1 MTIDI
6 SSAGYKLLIMRR
18 YILRVVIILSL
29 VSCATPVFKKDV
41 METSVINLP
50 FPALRE
56 APGAYKGKLFIFGG
70 KIVDTKISDEGS
82 LIEGVYAPV
91 DPKGRLEE
99 TKTSHDRFLALY
111 PKEKGL
117 LEPDIYREDR
127 KITVAGEFIE
137 MRKGKI
143 EGMEYVYPF
152 FIIKDIH
159 LWEERKNWT
168 TYPEWNSPY
177 SIPYPYWGY
186 GPHWDYPF
194 TPLSH

>member
-1 MTIDI
+1 MEKYFLVT
-6 SSAGYKLLIMRR
+6 
-18 YILRVVIILSL
+18 VVILSL

-41 METSVINLP
+41 METSAINLS

-70 KIVDTKISDEGS
+70 KIVTTKISDEGS
-82 LIEGVYAPV
+82 LIEGFYAPV

-99 TKTSHDRFLALY
+99 TKASPDRFLALY
-111 PKEKGL
+111 PKERGL

-127 KITVAGEFIE
+127 KITVAGEFIGT
-137 MRKGKI
+137 RKGKI